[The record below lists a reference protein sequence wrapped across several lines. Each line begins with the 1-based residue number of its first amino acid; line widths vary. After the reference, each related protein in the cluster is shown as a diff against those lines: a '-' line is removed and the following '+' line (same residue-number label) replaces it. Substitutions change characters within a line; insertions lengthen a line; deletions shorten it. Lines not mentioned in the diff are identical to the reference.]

1 MTKELE
7 EKMEEKEYK
16 KTSKY
21 EWTEDNGEEFDPM
34 IEKMSMEE
42 LEESMEELEKNL
54 FADRKPIE
62 DPVGAWN
69 KKELNEALRE
79 SDDEFEENKKS
90 SRKDGKSIFEIL
102 KESHSK

>member
-42 LEESMEELEKNL
+42 LEESMEELEKHL

-69 KKELNEALRE
+69 KKSRMKLCVK
-79 SDDEFEENKKS
+79 SDDEFEEYKRIIKK
-90 SRKDGKSIFEIL
+90 RW
-102 KESHSK
+102 

>member
-21 EWTEDNGEEFDPM
+21 EWTENNGEEFDPM

-42 LEESMEELEKNL
+42 LEESMEELEKIFLQIGNQL
-54 FADRKPIE
+54 KVLLGHGI
-62 DPVGAWN
+62 
-69 KKELNEALRE
+69 
-79 SDDEFEENKKS
+79 KKS
-90 SRKDGKSIFEIL
+90 
-102 KESHSK
+102 

>member
-1 MTKELE
+1 
-7 EKMEEKEYK
+7 MEEKEYK

-42 LEESMEELEKNL
+42 LEKHL

-69 KKELNEALRE
+69 KKESNEALRE
-79 SDDEFEENKKS
+79 SDDEFEEYKES

>member
-7 EKMEEKEYK
+7 EKIGRKEYK

-42 LEESMEELEKNL
+42 LEESMEELEKHL

-69 KKELNEALRE
+69 KKESNEALRE
-79 SDDEFEENKKS
+79 SDDEFEEYKES
-90 SRKDGKSIFEIL
+90 SRKDGKSIFEII
-102 KESHSK
+102 KRES

>member
-1 MTKELE
+1 
-7 EKMEEKEYK
+7 
-16 KTSKY
+16 
-21 EWTEDNGEEFDPM
+21 M

-54 FADRKPIE
+54 FEDRKPIE

-79 SDDEFEENKKS
+79 SDDEFEENKNHQE
-90 SRKDGKSIFEIL
+90 KDGEIYI
-102 KESHSK
+102 

>member
-21 EWTEDNGEEFDPM
+21 EWTENNGEEFDPM

-42 LEESMEELEKNL
+42 LEESMEELEK
-54 FADRKPIE
+54 
-62 DPVGAWN
+62 
-69 KKELNEALRE
+69 
-79 SDDEFEENKKS
+79 KS
-90 SRKDGKSIFEIL
+90 FCR
-102 KESHSK
+102 